1 MSAHFLKAEKK
12 SSLGFL
18 SEQLQKIKWTNQLS
32 KKVQVAGAI
41 QARENHVTIKVALE
55 VLFQCRL
62 TVA

>member
-1 MSAHFLKAEKK
+1 M

-18 SEQLQKIKWTNQLS
+18 AEQLQKIKWTNQLS

-55 VLFQCRL
+55 VLFQCPL
-62 TVA
+62 VETVA